1 MAAFFLLIVRKS
13 GEVVPVRV
21 RERVVAVEVRQAAV
35 RNAVVQV
42 AERQPQR
49 ADPAKH
55 SHISFTLL
63 LIVFFSGARPLW
75 AAYAAHS
82 PLLPFGERRARKN
95 QVAFESAQL
104 PRREDKPP
112 SATPLNRLPN
122 ASISRVPVVPLAFI

>member
-49 ADPAKH
+49 ADLAKH

-63 LIVFFSGARPLW
+63 LIVFFSGAQPLW

-82 PLLPFGERRARKN
+82 PLLPFGERRARKY
-95 QVAFESAQL
+95 QCADESAVL
-104 PRREDKPP
+104 PRRQDKPP
-112 SATPLNRLPN
+112 PATPLDRLPN